1 MSKFNKPPSGQKPQ
15 PATKAEQA
23 PATIKMPAADAA
35 TVPVIPP
42 IQAVLEK
49 PMSTPQPLILPPLVI
64 PPVVAAPAAPD
75 QNDPN
80 VILKNLMAAYSAGNQ
95 QQYNAAFI
103 HLFQTINNLNV
114 LGINDA
120 ERQFLGRIV
129 SSALSVFVQ
138 PDFEIME
145 QVAFPVLMY
154 NALIGNVIAGCLRS
168 NTDQHI
174 LMVRGQK
181 QEIYKTMV
189 LYSARNE
196 IEVDVANLLLLN
208 ADLASKWLYQTWKVV
223 FSGNC
228 NERVTRNLSRFL
240 SQMDHRVLPAFDVQ
254 ELYFGCTYLGIPE
267 ERRAKEI
274 INQSIQRHI
283 QVPIRNTPNPRK
295 IAVFSDYWFKGH
307 SVHRTLGQYIESL
320 MPDFDLTLMHSIR
333 PADQL
338 DTSMFKDVRQVSFDG
353 ARLDASS
360 FEVNEF
366 SAVIYPDI
374 GMTLPSILM
383 SNLRIAPVQMIMTGH
398 PASTFGGK
406 IDYFI
411 SGQEVD
417 LPIIA
422 QQNYSERLVLL
433 PGYGAVHEPPRYTPT
448 GRKKSGSEI
457 LINCSWYGQKI
468 HWRCL
473 ETVNNALKQC
483 KNRVKLRVFAGNAP
497 ILHKGYAAFLNDLS
511 RQLSNAWVEAVP
523 HVAYEDYMGLM
534 EEGDFAID
542 VFPFAGSNTV
552 SDNLHLRK
560 PTLVREGY
568 RWFNRIGPAMLR
580 SAGMHELIA
589 TTDDD
594 YMKKLIRL
602 VDEPEYRDSFAEQLK
617 KVDMPSTVHNPKGAK
632 EFAEFIK
639 NVTRDPGHYKGTEPI
654 VVG

>member
-1 MSKFNKPPSGQKPQ
+1 
-15 PATKAEQA
+15 
-23 PATIKMPAADAA
+23 
-35 TVPVIPP
+35 
-42 IQAVLEK
+42 
-49 PMSTPQPLILPPLVI
+49 
-64 PPVVAAPAAPD
+64 
-75 QNDPN
+75 
-80 VILKNLMAAYSAGNQ
+80 
-95 QQYNAAFI
+95 
-103 HLFQTINNLNV
+103 
-114 LGINDA
+114 
-120 ERQFLGRIV
+120 
-129 SSALSVFVQ
+129 
-138 PDFEIME
+138 
-145 QVAFPVLMY
+145 MY
-154 NALIGNVIAGCLRS
+154 NALIGNIMAGCLRS

-174 LMVRGQK
+174 IMVRGQK

-196 IEVDVANLLLLN
+196 LEVDVANLMLLN
-208 ADLASKWLYQTWKVV
+208 PELASKWLYQTWKVV

-228 NERVTRNLSRFL
+228 NEKVTRNLSRFL
-240 SQMDHRVLPAFDVQ
+240 AQMDHRVLPAFDIQ

-267 ERRAKEI
+267 ERRAKEL

-283 QVPIRNTPNPRK
+283 QVPIHNTPNPRK

-320 MPDFDLTLMHSIR
+320 KDDFDLTLMHSIR

-338 DTSMFKDVRQVSFDG
+338 DTSMFKDVRHVNFDG
-353 ARLDASS
+353 ARLDASA
-360 FEVNEF
+360 FEMNDF

-383 SNLRIAPVQMIMTGH
+383 SNLRIAPAQMIMTGH

-422 QQNYSERLVLL
+422 PQNYSERLVLL
-433 PGYGAVHEPPRYTPT
+433 PGYGAVHEPPTYQLK
-448 GRKKSGSEI
+448 GRVKQGSEI

-523 HVAYEDYMGLM
+523 HVAYEEYMALM

-580 SAGMHELIA
+580 SAGLNELIS
-589 TTDDD
+589 TTDED

-602 VDEPEYRDSFAEQLK
+602 VDEPEYRASFAEQLK
-617 KVDMPSTVHNPKGAK
+617 KVHLPSTVHNPKGAK
-632 EFAEFIK
+632 EFSEFVK
-639 NVTRDPGHYKGTEPI
+639 NVTRDPGHYKGSEPI